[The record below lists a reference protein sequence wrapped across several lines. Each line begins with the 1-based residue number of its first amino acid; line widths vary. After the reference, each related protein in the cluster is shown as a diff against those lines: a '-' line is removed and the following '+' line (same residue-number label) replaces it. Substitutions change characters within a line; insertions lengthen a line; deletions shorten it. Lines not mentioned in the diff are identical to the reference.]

1 MVKVII
7 FFLFIIIAASI
18 FVGYMVALM
27 GKQNYD
33 IKLKI
38 KVDNKGNI
46 YFLKQYLI
54 RGFVFKTETVARYS
68 VEKNEFQVY

>member
-1 MVKVII
+1 MII
-7 FFLFIIIAASI
+7 FFLFIIIASSVFI
-18 FVGYMVALM
+18 GYMVALIS
-27 GKQNYD
+27 KQKQEYD

-38 KVDNKGNI
+38 KVDNKNNI
-46 YFLKQYLI
+46 YFLKQYFI

>member
-1 MVKVII
+1 MII

-46 YFLKQYLI
+46 YFFKQYLI

>member
-1 MVKVII
+1 MII
-7 FFLFIIIAASI
+7 FFLFIIIASSVFI
-18 FVGYMVALM
+18 GYMVALIS
-27 GKQNYD
+27 KQKQEYD

-38 KVDNKGNI
+38 KVDNKNNI